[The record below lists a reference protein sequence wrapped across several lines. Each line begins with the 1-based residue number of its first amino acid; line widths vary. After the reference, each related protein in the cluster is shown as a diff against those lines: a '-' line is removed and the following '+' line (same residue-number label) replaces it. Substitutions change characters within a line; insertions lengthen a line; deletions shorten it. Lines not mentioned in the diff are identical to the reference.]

1 MTSKAIKAIQLT
13 DSRLGIIVGLIV
25 AAAAA
30 RLIPH
35 PPNFTP
41 VGAMALF
48 AGATLADRR
57 WAMLMPLAALF
68 LSDLVLGSHSTLLFV
83 YGAFVLITLL
93 GRTLMNHRRSPLRI
107 GGASL
112 AASVLF
118 FTVTNF
124 GSWISYDWY
133 AATPEGLLACYTAA
147 IPFFGNTVAGDLV
160 YSAALFGGLALIETL
175 AYAKQPAPVLSDDA

>member
-1 MTSKAIKAIQLT
+1 MTTKAFRLT
-13 DSRLGIIVGLIV
+13 DSRFGIVAGMIV

-57 WAMLMPLAALF
+57 WAVLIPLAALF
-68 LSDLVLGSHSTLLFV
+68 LSDLALGSHSTLLFV

-112 AASVLF
+112 AASLLF
-118 FTVTNF
+118 FMVTNF

-133 AATPEGLLACYTAA
+133 PRTLEGLWACYMAA
-147 IPFFGNTVAGDLV
+147 IPFFGNTVGGDLI
-160 YSAALFGGLALIETL
+160 YSAALFGGLALIETF
-175 AYAKQPAPVLSDDA
+175 ASAKQQTPALSDEA

>member
-1 MTSKAIKAIQLT
+1 MTTKAIRMT
-13 DSRLGIIVGLIV
+13 DSRVWIIGGIIV

-57 WAMLMPLAALF
+57 WAMLTPLAALF

-83 YGAFVLITLL
+83 YGAIVLITLL
-93 GRTLMNHRRSPLRI
+93 GRTLLNHRRSPLRI

-112 AASVLF
+112 AASLLF
-118 FTVTNF
+118 FMVTNF

-133 AATPEGLLACYTAA
+133 PATLGGLLACYTAA
-147 IPFFGNTVAGDLV
+147 IPFFGNTVSGDLL
-160 YSAALFGGLALIETL
+160 YSAALFGGLALVKRI
-175 AYAKQPAPVLSDDA
+175 AAAKQRTPAFSDDA